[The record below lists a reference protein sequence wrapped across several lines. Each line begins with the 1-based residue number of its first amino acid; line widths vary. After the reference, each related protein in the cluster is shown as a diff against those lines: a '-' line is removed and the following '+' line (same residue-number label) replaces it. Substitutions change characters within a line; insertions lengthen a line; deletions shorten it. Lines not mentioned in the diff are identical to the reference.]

1 MKSLKE
7 LREEASNTI
16 YQELDR
22 YVALRD
28 LDNQIKDMIIEAMEI
43 TIDEIFA
50 SLKPLLIEIIPEE
63 YI

>member
-7 LREEASNTI
+7 LRVEASNTI

-22 YVALRD
+22 YVALRE
-28 LDNQIKDMIIEAMEI
+28 LDNQIKDMIIEATEI